1 MTRLGSQTS
10 DTRRDQAGGSE
21 SATLAKYDMTSHPIR
36 DLLQRIALRYSKD
49 FEPTESVTLT
59 IRDDECPEELGDEL
73 RLWCHRHCEGRSKH
87 TMRGVRGII
96 AMGFESTI
104 DAAMFRASALND
116 CRAVI
121 AANNRRR
128 RAAQRRVSR

>member
-1 MTRLGSQTS
+1 
-10 DTRRDQAGGSE
+10 
-21 SATLAKYDMTSHPIR
+21 MTSHPLR
-36 DLLQRIALRYSKD
+36 DLLQRLALRYSKD

-96 AMGFESTI
+96 VMGFESTL
-104 DAAMFRASALND
+104 DAAMFRASALSD
-116 CRAVI
+116 CRAVV

-128 RAAQRRVSR
+128 RAAQRRASR